1 MNRLANG
8 PGSPGRAIP
17 APRVSVVIRTR
28 DRPLLLA
35 QAVRSVLA
43 QNFTNYEIVIVDDG
57 SKRDARSAI
66 ADLLE
71 PRIRIVRHAKSRGPV
86 EAGNT
91 GIAHAAGEYTA
102 FLDDDDEW
110 LAHKLQRQV
119 AVLGASAPDVA
130 WVYAWRDIVDADGRV
145 VRSSRKTMEGDIL
158 ERLLALDWPGPPSTW
173 LVRTSVL
180 RELGGFRIPPGT
192 DSPRGGDVDL
202 VRRLCLRGHR
212 VRPVREVLVR
222 KRVHAMQITA
232 ESAVNLDARAAFFR
246 AHLDGFA
253 AQLAARPAARAT
265 VQVRLAWVELRR
277 GGFGVA
283 ARLVLSALRR
293 RPLAVLRL
301 AIDNPWFLR
310 TAALRIVSR
319 RLPRRSPHG

>member
-8 PGSPGRAIP
+8 PAAPGRAIP
-17 APRVSVVIRTR
+17 SPRVSVVIRTH

-35 QAVRSVLA
+35 RAVRSVLA
-43 QNFTNYEIVIVDDG
+43 QDFTDYEIIVVDDG
-57 SKRDARSAI
+57 SKRAAHAAI

-71 PRIRIVRHAKSRGPV
+71 PRIRIVRHAANRGPV

-91 GIAHAAGEYTA
+91 GIAHAAGAYTA

-110 LAHKLQRQV
+110 LPHKLRRQV
-119 AVLGASAPDVA
+119 AVLDASAPHVV
-130 WVYAWRDIVDADGRV
+130 WLYAWRDIVDADGRV

-202 VRRLCLRGHR
+202 VRRMCLRGHR
-212 VRPVREVLVR
+212 VGAVREVLVR
-222 KRVHAMQITA
+222 KRVHASQITA
-232 ESAVNLDARAAFFR
+232 ESTVNLDARAAFFR

-253 AQLAARPAARAT
+253 AELAARPAALAT

-277 GGFGVA
+277 RAFRAA
-283 ARLVLSALRR
+283 ARLVLSAFCRS
-293 RPLAVLRL
+293 PLTVLRL

-310 TAALRIVSR
+310 TAALRIFCG
-319 RLPRRSPHG
+319 RLPDRSPHG